1 MHLKTKEE
9 IIESCKYLNL
19 KGILNH
25 FVEEAEA
32 ASDYEDYLLRLL
44 RHEMEEKEKRSIES
58 RTRSAHFPY

>member
-9 IIESCKYLNL
+9 IIESCKHLNF

-32 ASDYEDYLLRLL
+32 ASD
-44 RHEMEEKEKRSIES
+44 
-58 RTRSAHFPY
+58 